1 MPLRILAAC
10 TLACLTSIASAQM
23 TGFCLPGVGGV
34 TTCPCANPPT
44 STGPGCDNFGP
55 TPPGGT
61 GGALLSSTGAA
72 TASASTTFQFVITG
86 EQGTVTVLFCGTTTI
101 GAGVPFGAGLRCVG
115 GNVIRS
121 YKGQLTAGG
130 IVFPNATTP
139 TDAWTRSGMPASG
152 TTRYYYAVYRNTAA
166 VSPCG
171 SSAAN
176 INATNGG
183 AVTWT

>member
-1 MPLRILAAC
+1 MLRWILA
-10 TLACLTSIASAQM
+10 TGMLACLASTASAQL

-34 TTCPCANPPT
+34 ITCPCSNPPT

-55 TPPGGT
+55 MPPGGS
-61 GGALLSSTGAA
+61 GGALLASTG
-72 TASASTTFQFVITG
+72 TSTVGTGTTLQFVISG
-86 EQGTVTVLFCGTTTI
+86 EQGTVTVLFCGTTTLA
-101 GAGVPFGAGLRCVG
+101 AGVPFGAGVRCVA

-139 TDAWTRSGMPASG
+139 TDTWTRSGMPPSG
-152 TTRYYYAVYRNTAA
+152 STRFYYAVYRNAA
-166 VSPCG
+166 AAGPCG

-176 INATNGG
+176 FNATNAG

>member
-1 MPLRILAAC
+1 MLRWILA
-10 TLACLTSIASAQM
+10 TGMLACFASSAAAQM
-23 TGFCLPGVGGV
+23 TGFCLPGAGGV

-44 STGPGCDNFGP
+44 SSGPGCDNFGP
-55 TPPGGT
+55 TPPGGS

-72 TASASTTFQFVITG
+72 TVGTSTTFQFVISG

-101 GAGVPFGAGLRCVG
+101 AAGVPFGAGVRCVG

-130 IVFPNATTP
+130 IHFPNATSP
-139 TDAWTRSGMPASG
+139 TDAWTRSGMPPSG

-166 VSPCG
+166 VGPCG

-176 INATNGG
+176 INATNAGS
-183 AVTWT
+183 VTWT